1 MHRRIVPAVFA
12 LALAAAL
19 ALPGAAF
26 ALRAH
31 VRVEGKTATIFGATE
46 PLISVYTGSLA
57 VGDATIDLAQPT
69 PLGVLEAASAR
80 GEFFYELKSFSFG
93 PYVSQIGRYPAE
105 GTTGWVFKVNG
116 VSPPVGADAYVLKEG
131 DEVLW
136 YFAQFGIVAGGP
148 PTLDLVRLK
157 RGCFRADEQDDSG
170 TRTAARGVT
179 FSLDGRKVL
188 AQSGRLCPTGSWH
201 QIRAEK
207 GGDIRS
213 QVLLRR

>member
-1 MHRRIVPAVFA
+1 MQRRIVPTVFA
-12 LALAAAL
+12 VALLVLL
-19 ALPGAAF
+19 ALPSSAF

-31 VRVEGKTATIFGATE
+31 VRVEGKTATIFGATQ
-46 PLISVYTGSLA
+46 PLLVPYTGSLPA
-57 VGDATIDLAQPT
+57 GDSTVDLTGPT
-69 PLGVLEAASAR
+69 ALGALEAASVR
-80 GEFFYELKSFSFG
+80 GEFFYELQSFSFG

-105 GTTGWVFKVNG
+105 GTTGWVYKVNG

-136 YFAQFGIVAGGP
+136 YFAQFGIVPGGP

-157 RGCFRADEQDDSG
+157 GGCFRADEQDDAG
-170 TRTAARGVT
+170 TRTVARGVT
-179 FSLDGRKVL
+179 FRLDGRKVVSR
-188 AQSGRLCPTGSWH
+188 SGRLCPTGNWH

-207 GGDIRS
+207 DGDIRS